1 MSAWKPKGLYDES
14 IKSPAAFNHSLDPA
28 LNYISTTSPFKFN
41 HIYTQKVVNIYIV
54 YETLR

>member
-28 LNYISTTSPFKFN
+28 LNYISTISPFKFN
-41 HIYTQKVVNIYIV
+41 GNCLKQNKV
-54 YETLR
+54 TFTHKKW